1 MGKIKIELNEEGIT
15 SLLCSKE
22 MSAICQEEAA
32 KIQAKCGSGYERG
45 AVMGTDR
52 IKATVYADSM
62 LARIDNS
69 RNNTI
74 LKAVGACLLKK

>member
-1 MGKIKIELNEEGIT
+1 MGEIKIELNSEGIK
-15 SLLCSKE
+15 SLLCSEE

-32 KIQAKCGSGYERG
+32 KIQAKCGYGYEKG
-45 AVMGTDR
+45 AFMGTDR
-52 IKATVYADSM
+52 VKATVYADSM

-74 LKAVGACLLKK
+74 LKAVRG